1 MIKLQEHINHQGK
14 RGENGPIVVTLFKA
28 NTPAARVNC
37 HLVNGSI
44 SNDMLEG
51 PLKGKTVIELGDLMQ
66 SGQAYVNVHTT
77 KNPNGEMRGQIFG
90 GG

>member
-1 MIKLQEHINHQGK
+1 MDQITAAHIHQGK
-14 RGENGPIVVTLFKA
+14 QGENGPVVVTLFKT
-28 NTPAARVNC
+28 NSPTGKING

-51 PLKGKTVIELGDLMQ
+51 PLKGKTVVDLGNLMQ

-77 KNPNGEMRGQIFG
+77 KNPNGEIRGQVFG